1 MKIHEYQ
8 AKQLLEQFGIPT
20 PPGEVA
26 ASAADARKVAEQL
39 GGRVVV
45 KAQVHAGGRG
55 KAGGVKVV
63 ATPAEAEAAAAGMLG
78 HRLVTHQTP
87 AGGVLVRKVLVAA
100 ATDIADELYLA
111 VVIDGEAGAPV
122 VIASTEGGVEI
133 EEVAARTPDKIMRV
147 PGDPLIGL
155 SPYKA
160 RDLAQALGVPAELV
174 RPTADLIGRLYR
186 LYVEKDCS
194 LAEINPL
201 VVTKPTGPDGK
212 SRIIALDAKVVLE
225 DDALFRHPELQ
236 ALHDPEQEEPLELRA
251 AAAELSYVKLEGGRV
266 GCMVNGA
273 GLAMATMDIT
283 KWAGA
288 DPANFLD
295 VGGSAD
301 EKRVEEAYRILVADP
316 DVKAILINLFGGI
329 LRCDAAARGIV
340 AGARATRSD
349 LPLVVAMRGTNA
361 EEGLKVLSES
371 GLKVS
376 LAPDLAGAAEALKA
390 MLAGTPAK
398 SVAGTPSGS
407 AGRDHG
413 GHPRGTGEGR
423 RQS

>member
-8 AKQLLEQFGIPT
+8 ARQLLEQSGIPIQPGGMAAT
-20 PPGEVA
+20 PAE
-26 ASAADARKVAEQL
+26 ARKIAEKI

-45 KAQVHAGGRG
+45 KAQIHAGGRG

-63 ATPAEAEAAAAGMLG
+63 DTAAEAEAAAASMLG
-78 HRLVTHQTP
+78 RKLVTHQTP
-87 AGGVLVRKVLVAA
+87 AGGVFVRKVLVAA

-111 VVIDGEAGAPV
+111 IVVDGEAGVPV

-133 EEVAARTPDKIMRV
+133 EEVAARAPEKIVRV

-160 RDLAQALGVPAELV
+160 RDLAYALGVPAGLV
-174 RPTADLIGRLYR
+174 RPTADLIVKLYR
-186 LYVEKDCS
+186 LFVEKDCS

-201 VVTKPTGPDGK
+201 AVTKPSGRDEQP
-212 SRIIALDAKVVLE
+212 RIVALDAKIILE

-251 AAAELSYVKLEGGRV
+251 AAAGLSYVKLEGGRV

-288 DPANFLD
+288 NPANFLD

-301 EKRVEEAYRILVADP
+301 EKRVEEAYRILVSDT
-316 DVKAILINLFGGI
+316 DVKVILINLFGGI

-349 LPLVVAMRGTNA
+349 LPVLVAMRGTNA
-361 EEGLKVLSES
+361 EEGLKILGES
-371 GLKVS
+371 GLKTT
-376 LAPDLAGAAEALKA
+376 LAADLADAAEGLKKILVGA
-390 MLAGTPAK
+390 PGRPA
-398 SVAGTPSGS
+398 ASGG
-407 AGRDHG
+407 GR
-413 GHPRGTGEGR
+413 
-423 RQS
+423 